1 MSLGVQCEHMPTL
14 FRDTDES
21 PVLPS
26 RVSPNSSTKRRTILS
41 PLTCYAVSPEGVR
54 FETQEREEDI
64 LLFLRQHLIVL
75 FPSLLLIIVL
85 TLTPLILL
93 PLLSR
98 FLVLPITIPPR
109 YFVVGTAF
117 WYVMTFGVG
126 IMSFLRWYF
135 NIYIVTNKR
144 IVDIDFLHLLYKE
157 FSEAR
162 LDKVQDLNFRS
173 GGIFAAF
180 FDYGDVYVE
189 TAGETPNIEF
199 LTVPMPAKVVET
211 ISELLE
217 TAGKG

>member
-1 MSLGVQCEHMPTL
+1 MPTI
-14 FRDTDES
+14 FRQIEETPTPTRSLPTS
-21 PVLPS
+21 PI
-26 RVSPNSSTKRRTILS
+26 KRKTIMT

-54 FETQEREEDI
+54 FETQEQEENVI
-64 LLFLRQHLIVL
+64 LFLRQH
-75 FPSLLLIIVL
+75 IIVL
-85 TLTPLILL
+85 IPGVLLVTALLVTPLFVVPFLL
-93 PLLSR
+93 R
-98 FLVLPITIPPR
+98 FLTLPVAVPTR

-117 WYVMTFGVG
+117 WYVMTFGVA
-126 IMSFLRWYF
+126 IMTFLRWYY

-162 LDKVQDLNFRS
+162 LDKVQDLSFKS

-180 FDYGDVYVE
+180 FDYGDVNVE

-199 LTVPMPAKVVET
+199 DAVPKPAKVVET

-217 TAGKG
+217 HANEKG